1 MKICIDDGST
11 NIKLA
16 WTENGERRNA
26 ISPNSFKSEWSA
38 PFGGTQPANYML
50 DGVRYGFDPVSDRFV
65 QTTDT
70 QYQYSDVNVIAIHHA
85 LVKSGI
91 TPQEVDVVVTL
102 PLSEY
107 FDTNAQPDMA
117 NINRKKANVMRP
129 VEYQNGKAFT
139 IRNVRVMPE
148 SIPAGF
154 KALADMSPFESLLIV
169 DLGGTTLDVA
179 KVQGQLAGISQV
191 FCDPHVGVSLMA
203 DAVLSVMATNG
214 MRTSHH
220 IANTITAFFGTQLQ
234 SRVQNHILRE
244 YLGEQ
249 PVGSAFVIETG
260 HNHHP
265 WLVHAPTMRVPLT
278 IDGTDA
284 VYNATWAALLAIF
297 QHNKNAT
304 TDMKIKTVVFP
315 AMGAG
320 CGQVPFESVARQMKQ
335 AWDNFNKK
343 TESINWEYAQ
353 SRQSAVFGTYA
364 YCPGNSVCRYADT
377 KYIGCGDY
385 RTCCSRSGQL
395 CINPEHQADDVLI
408 QHQANN
414 RFRPG
419 SHIHRINPENP
430 VGNVT
435 SGAHSHGSSIVI
447 GTPTHTLNKQYSV
460 SDIK

>member
-38 PFGGTQPANYML
+38 PFGGMQPANYML

-107 FDTNAQPDMA
+107 FETNAQPDMA

-129 VEYQNGKAFT
+129 VEYQNGEAFT

-220 IANTITAFFGTQLQ
+220 IANTI
-234 SRVQNHILRE
+234 
-244 YLGEQ
+244 
-249 PVGSAFVIETG
+249 
-260 HNHHP
+260 
-265 WLVHAPTMRVPLT
+265 
-278 IDGTDA
+278 
-284 VYNATWAALLAIF
+284 
-297 QHNKNAT
+297 
-304 TDMKIKTVVFP
+304 
-315 AMGAG
+315 
-320 CGQVPFESVARQMKQ
+320 
-335 AWDNFNKK
+335 
-343 TESINWEYAQ
+343 
-353 SRQSAVFGTYA
+353 
-364 YCPGNSVCRYADT
+364 
-377 KYIGCGDY
+377 Y
-385 RTCCSRSGQL
+385 RTS
-395 CINPEHQADDVLI
+395 P
-408 QHQANN
+408 
-414 RFRPG
+414 
-419 SHIHRINPENP
+419 
-430 VGNVT
+430 
-435 SGAHSHGSSIVI
+435 
-447 GTPTHTLNKQYSV
+447 
-460 SDIK
+460 